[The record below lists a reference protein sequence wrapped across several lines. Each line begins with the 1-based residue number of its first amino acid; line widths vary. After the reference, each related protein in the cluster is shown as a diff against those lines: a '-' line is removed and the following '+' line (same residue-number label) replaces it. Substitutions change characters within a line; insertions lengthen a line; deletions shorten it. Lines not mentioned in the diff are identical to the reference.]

1 MSLSAGQAPADSLT
15 FRPVNDVTYCD
26 VEWLRTGF
34 DVMEFDAQDGIV
46 FMDEL
51 IPVATAQALNVP
63 PLLSRM
69 LHAQELDITGFGQS
83 EPLTDRSVPGASP
96 PPTPRASPPTI
107 AYMHLVCNYRFTHQH
122 IHVLVCQSITCILSV
137 CDVSPLTRRLT
148 FAVISPHE
156 YVLEAFLSMSLVWA
170 DGRHSVSLHV
180 YVRVDTSRVLAC
192 SLCVAG

>member
-1 MSLSAGQAPADSLT
+1 M
-15 FRPVNDVTYCD
+15 TYCD

-122 IHVLVCQSITCILSV
+122 IHVY
-137 CDVSPLTRRLT
+137 VSPLLASSR
-148 FAVISPHE
+148 
-156 YVLEAFLSMSLVWA
+156 
-170 DGRHSVSLHV
+170 SVTS
-180 YVRVDTSRVLAC
+180 VR
-192 SLCVAG
+192 

>member
-1 MSLSAGQAPADSLT
+1 M
-15 FRPVNDVTYCD
+15 TYCD

-83 EPLTDRSVPGASP
+83 EPLTDRSVPG
-96 PPTPRASPPTI
+96 
-107 AYMHLVCNYRFTHQH
+107 
-122 IHVLVCQSITCILSV
+122 
-137 CDVSPLTRRLT
+137 VSP
-148 FAVISPHE
+148 FPSPHATRARSNHR
-156 YVLEAFLSMSLVWA
+156 LHAFSMQLPLHTPAHTCTSMSV
-170 DGRHSVSLHV
+170 HYLHP
-180 YVRVDTSRVLAC
+180 LG
-192 SLCVAG
+192 L